1 MARIFLSCI
10 TVLALSARAQL
21 AQDPAPTRIAD
32 PSAQSQPV
40 GELRYPVALQLSGSW
55 CYGYL
60 SANQDRVRFDVVQPQ
75 ADSKYSF
82 EAPRAEVAVRQWVL
96 LGLPQDAIELQVKG
110 GATYHM
116 RWLANA
122 DEVRTGAARRWTP
135 PPSQPPNE
143 LIAAMQDPAAALA
156 QSRRP
161 TETSALEDK
170 SGPAPGANSASPGP
184 AGNLA
189 GSATAAAEGPDV
201 PPGMLAGVYVATAGE
216 DARPSNRQFLFYPD
230 GMVMNGVPQEG
241 MLGFDFNHYRPQDNP
256 TRNWVGRYKVS
267 GDEIKILWMNQFAD
281 AANPDR
287 IKRNE
292 TSAHPP
298 LEIGW
303 QVFIPMCRC
312 TGKRLSGTYRWG
324 ALAADQYLQFFPDGT
339 FIDHRVTD
347 QLIVPSRFY
356 EHPRI
361 QRGTYQIERQT
372 IIFTF
377 ADGHR
382 AVRTFLAPKVQ
393 ENNPTFDWI
402 DLGRQMLFEESY
414 RARGGS
420 SSRPTVCGEMT
431 APASR
436 EGTRDAGLQKPTTC
450 DQICMLAASRV
461 SDQAACTTPSAPDTS
476 CV

>member
-1 MARIFLSCI
+1 MARVFLSCI
-10 TVLALSARAQL
+10 TVLGLSSRAFP

-60 SANQDRVRFDVVQPQ
+60 SANQDRVRFEVVQPQ

-82 EAPRAEVAVRQWVL
+82 DAPRAEVAVRQWVL
-96 LGLPQDAIELQVKG
+96 LGLPQDAIEVHVKE
-110 GATYHM
+110 ATYHM
-116 RWLANA
+116 RWLANGG
-122 DEVRTGAARRWTP
+122 EVTTGAARRWTP
-135 PPSQPPNE
+135 PPSQPPYA
-143 LIAAMQDPAAALA
+143 LIAAMQNPAAALA

-161 TETSALEDK
+161 TENSALGDK
-170 SGPAPGANSASPGP
+170 SGPAPGSNLANPVAAGDLAGRAMAAEDGP
-184 AGNLA
+184 A
-189 GSATAAAEGPDV
+189 T
-201 PPGMLAGVYVATAGE
+201 PPGTLAGVYVATAGE

-256 TRNWVGRYKVS
+256 TRNWVGRYTVA
-267 GDEIKILWMNQFAD
+267 GDEIRILWVNQFAD
-281 AANPDR
+281 PAHPDR

-324 ALAADQYLQFFPDGT
+324 ASAADQYLQFFSDGT

-361 QRGTYQIERQT
+361 QRGTYEIQRQT

-382 AVRTFLAPKVQ
+382 GMRTFLAPKVQ

-402 DLGRQMLFEESY
+402 DLGIQMLFEEGY
-414 RARGGS
+414 RARLSQG
-420 SSRPTVCGEMT
+420 
-431 APASR
+431 
-436 EGTRDAGLQKPTTC
+436 
-450 DQICMLAASRV
+450 
-461 SDQAACTTPSAPDTS
+461 
-476 CV
+476 

>member
-1 MARIFLSCI
+1 MRSKTPVGSDIARLFLSCI
-10 TVLALSARAQL
+10 TVLALSARAQP
-21 AQDPAPTRIAD
+21 AQDPVPTRVAD
-32 PSAQSQPV
+32 PAAQSQSL
-40 GELRYPVALQLSGSW
+40 GELRFPVALQLSGSW

-60 SANQDRVRFDVVQPQ
+60 SVSEDRVRFDVVQPQ
-75 ADSKYSF
+75 ADGKYSF
-82 EAPRAEVAVRQWVL
+82 AVSRAEVAIRQWVL
-96 LGLPQDAIELQVKG
+96 LGLPQDAIELQVN

-122 DEVRTGAARRWTP
+122 GEVSSGAARRWTP
-135 PPSQPPNE
+135 PLSQPPYA
-143 LIAAMQDPAAALA
+143 LISAMQNPAAALA
-156 QSRRP
+156 QRGRP
-161 TETSALEDK
+161 AENSALGDTA
-170 SGPAPGANSASPGP
+170 GPAAGTNSAGPIP

-189 GSATAAAEGPDV
+189 GSAIAADERPDA

-216 DARPSNRQFLFYPD
+216 DGRPSNRQFLFYPD

-241 MLGFDFNHYRPQDNP
+241 MLAFDFNHYRPQDNP
-256 TRNWVGRYKVS
+256 TRNWVGRYKVA

-281 AANPDR
+281 PANPDR

-298 LEIGW
+298 LELGW
-303 QVFIPMCRC
+303 RVFIPMCRC

-324 ALAADQYLQFFPDGT
+324 SPAADQYLQFFPDGT

-361 QRGTYQIERQT
+361 QRGTYLIERQT

-382 AVRTFLAPKVQ
+382 GERTFLAPKVQ
-393 ENNPTFDWI
+393 ENSPTFDWI
-402 DLGRQMLFEESY
+402 DLGWQMLLLRGELPSHVEPGVIALPESCSACQVAVGGELPPA
-414 RARGGS
+414 AR
-420 SSRPTVCGEMT
+420 
-431 APASR
+431 
-436 EGTRDAGLQKPTTC
+436 
-450 DQICMLAASRV
+450 
-461 SDQAACTTPSAPDTS
+461 
-476 CV
+476 

>member
-1 MARIFLSCI
+1 MARVFLSCI
-10 TVLALSARAQL
+10 TVLALSARAQP
-21 AQDPAPTRIAD
+21 APDPAPTPIAD

-60 SANQDRVRFDVVQPQ
+60 SANPDRVRFDVVQPQ
-75 ADSKYSF
+75 ADSRYSF
-82 EAPRAEVAVRQWVL
+82 DAPRAEVAVRQWVL

-110 GATYHM
+110 TTYHM

-122 DEVRTGAARRWTP
+122 GELTTGAARRWTP
-135 PPSQPPNE
+135 PPSQPPYA
-143 LIAAMQDPAAALA
+143 LIAAMQNPTAAVA
-156 QSRRP
+156 QSRGP
-161 TETSALEDK
+161 TENSALGDK
-170 SGPAPGANSASPGP
+170 SGAAPGEEGP
-184 AGNLA
+184 AA
-189 GSATAAAEGPDV
+189 
-201 PPGMLAGVYVATAGE
+201 PPGMLAGVYVATTGE

-230 GMVMNGVPQEG
+230 GVVMNGVPQEG
-241 MLGFDFNHYRPQDNP
+241 LLGFDFSHYRPQDNP
-256 TRNWVGRYKVS
+256 TRNWVGRYKVA

-281 AANPDR
+281 PANPDR

-303 QVFIPMCRC
+303 QVFVPVCRC

-324 ALAADQYLQFFPDGT
+324 APAADQYLQFSPDRT

-361 QRGTYQIERQT
+361 QRGTYQIEHQT

-382 AVRTFLAPKVQ
+382 GVRTFLAPKAQ
-393 ENNPTFDWI
+393 ENNSTFDWI

-414 RARGGS
+414 RVKLSQGW
-420 SSRPTVCGEMT
+420 
-431 APASR
+431 
-436 EGTRDAGLQKPTTC
+436 
-450 DQICMLAASRV
+450 
-461 SDQAACTTPSAPDTS
+461 
-476 CV
+476 